1 MGRCVWKWDLAL
13 GENLYVYV
21 GGFSLSSEL
30 ASGWELN
37 NQTKHFLGCCLCC
50 ETSTDD
56 VDDARGNRH
65 IRQGQGDK

>member
-1 MGRCVWKWDLAL
+1 MGL
-13 GENLYVYV
+13 GLGRELVRLCRWLFSS
-21 GGFSLSSEL
+21 FSLSSEL